1 MPAEILGSTPET
13 VTIVGLT
20 DGIVYG
26 CPDTTWGAGQSLD
39 INNESDKQE
48 LKDGSGN
55 VVSLAYQNRR
65 RSQSYTVKIK
75 GIVPDLKAGKVLSVN
90 DELMILESWKE
101 GFKND
106 DFKELSLELSSY
118 ENIELTEP
126 GAGA

>member
-48 LKDGSGN
+48 LKDGWAE
-55 VVSLAYQNRR
+55 LA
-65 RSQSYTVKIK
+65 
-75 GIVPDLKAGKVLSVN
+75 
-90 DELMILESWKE
+90 
-101 GFKND
+101 
-106 DFKELSLELSSY
+106 ELSIIVEFCYFALW
-118 ENIELTEP
+118 I
-126 GAGA
+126 